1 MGTVRRLTPRTT
13 VPPWALQP
21 PRIAPGRWGKYKA
34 TLREMLLEQL
44 ARLLMRAHQ
53 ELYIGMGSLVICF
66 HQQPIMQRLF
76 IT

>member
-1 MGTVRRLTPRTT
+1 MDTAHRPTSRATARPWVLR
-13 VPPWALQP
+13 PPCTALE
-21 PRIAPGRWGKYKA
+21 RWGKSKA
-34 TLREMLLEQL
+34 TVREILLEQL